1 MDETVQKSSTK
12 MVLVKTLQN
21 FTRGLRLYEKE
32 APKQEF
38 FPEFCEKFKNTS
50 ITEHLR
56 ATTSA
61 VTVFNNVKITDNIRK
76 DSIRNFCCFP
86 FFIDYF
92 LNFSEHDFSF
102 WSYQKKK
109 GFTSYQ
115 KICCQ

>member
-1 MDETVQKSSTK
+1 

-21 FTRGLRLYEKE
+21 FTSGLRLYEKE

-38 FPEFCEKFKNTS
+38 FPEFCEKFKNTFL
-50 ITEHLR
+50 TEHLQ

-61 VTVFNNVKITDNIRK
+61 VAVFNNVKITNNIRK
-76 DSIRNFCCFP
+76 DSIQNFCCFP

-92 LNFSEHDFSF
+92 LNFSGHNFSF